1 MGSGKNGRGR
11 GGGGGGGG
19 DEGGRKGKKIEAGE
33 VSRDRGERKR
43 DGERREKRERERGG
57 KIVWAEQTGIEKEE
71 LIKIQ
76 IL

>member
-1 MGSGKNGRGR
+1 MERTDEDEVAEEEEVEMR
-11 GGGGGGGG
+11 GG
-19 DEGGRKGKKIEAGE
+19 RRGKKIEAGE

-43 DGERREKRERERGG
+43 DGERREKRKRERGG